1 MDDVSGLSSGV
12 CLISRFNAQTRQLWD
27 DDSDFWEEE
36 ATLRE
41 IEELT
46 IADEKAAADAAQREK
61 SEGVSPPSTN
71 PLRDNGKRSGGK
83 STSSSSSSK
92 PVTPTGFQP
101 SQPLRSQGIHA
112 SCQEVT

>member
-1 MDDVSGLSSGV
+1 MDDVSGLSSV
-12 CLISRFNAQTRQLWD
+12 ICLKSRFNTQTRQFLD
-27 DDSDFWEEE
+27 DDSDFWEDE

-46 IADEKAAADAAQREK
+46 IAEDKAPADAAQREK
-61 SEGVSPPSTN
+61 SKGASPPPIS
-71 PLRDNGKRSGGK
+71 PLRDNGKKSSGK

-92 PVTPTGFQP
+92 PVTATVFRP